1 MKNDILSVL
10 QYMEKE
16 KGISREDMIEAIV
29 SVLQTAAQKGVN
41 AGKELKIHVDPKT
54 GNLRVWILYKVVDTL
69 GDANKEIHIDKAL
82 SIDDSL
88 KLGDTLEEEIDP
100 SFLGRIAAQAARQ
113 GIMQRL
119 RQFEKDR
126 IYDDYKNLIGDIVSG
141 TVRRNEKG
149 DLIVDTGKTEAILPI
164 RERIPG
170 EDYSPGE
177 RIRCLLLK
185 IDNTSRGP
193 ELVLSRSHPNFIR
206 RLLEL
211 EVSEISDGTV
221 TIEGIA
227 REAGYR
233 SKVCVQSSD
242 PKVDPVGACVGSR
255 GARIKTIVRELG
267 GEKID
272 VVRYFE
278 DPVKLLE
285 EAIKPAVAKNIR
297 LDEKRHKIYFEVPE
311 KDLSIALGRKGQNAR
326 LTSALLGW
334 KLDIG
339 KAQRE
344 GADFAQKKQRAIAG
358 INQIPGI
365 TDEQAQILVNAGI
378 TSAEAFEGVTL
389 NDLTGISLT
398 QEQAQDILNKVQI
411 FNQQKTKKE

>member
-1 MKNDILSVL
+1 MKSDILSVL

-16 KGISREDMIEAIV
+16 KGIRREDMIEAIT
-29 SVLQTAAQKGVN
+29 SVLLAAAQKGVN

-54 GNLRVWILYKVVDTL
+54 GALRVWILYKVVDTI
-69 GDANKEIHIDKAL
+69 GDPDKEIHIDKAHT
-82 SIDDSL
+82 IDDSL
-88 KLGDTLEEEIDP
+88 QLGDTLEEEIDP

-126 IYDDYKNLIGDIVSG
+126 IYDDYKNLVGDIVSG
-141 TVRRNEKG
+141 TVRRTEKG
-149 DLIVDTGKTEAILPI
+149 DLMIDTGKAEAILPA

-170 EDYSPGE
+170 EEYSPGE

-193 ELVLSRSHPNFIR
+193 ELILSRSHPNFIR
-206 RLLEL
+206 RLLQL
-211 EVSEISDGTV
+211 EVSEIADGTV

-233 SKVCVQSSD
+233 TKICVQTHD

-272 VVRYFE
+272 VIRYFP

-311 KDLSIALGRKGQNAR
+311 KDLSIALGRRGQNAR
-326 LTSALLGW
+326 LTSVLLGW
-334 KLDIG
+334 KLDIA
-339 KAQRE
+339 KAQNPE
-344 GADFAQKKQRAIAG
+344 AAFAQKKQRAIAG
-358 INQIPGI
+358 IHQIAGI
-365 TDEQAQILVNAGI
+365 TDEQAQVLVNAGI

-389 NDLTGISLT
+389 NDLTEMGLT
-398 QEQAQDILNKVQI
+398 QEQAEDILNKVQA
-411 FNQQKTKKE
+411 FNEQKK